1 MCPDQLPSEAR
12 ALFVP
17 DGDRFVPT
25 PLSGGPWSPENQ
37 FGGSAAA
44 LLATAIEDI
53 PTLVPQQVVRLTV
66 DLMRPVPV
74 RPITVE
80 SRVVREGKRIQVT
93 EAAIIFDGR
102 EVARCS
108 ALRMRI
114 GDLGD
119 LPVDQGEPQIG
130 PPTGASRPEGPYDK
144 GNPPGVAGATHFTF
158 ESPDGFFVDPTWI
171 RMRVP
176 VIAGRETRPLAR
188 LAFFADF
195 ASGIGHPRS
204 LPVTGINADL
214 TLNVVRYPTDEWLCL
229 TGTGWTSP
237 RGIGLSQAAI
247 SDSQGVSASVS
258 LSRLVDRTRP
268 PSSAVIPK
276 GKRFEGKQ
284 PEHRAVDTAESPA

>member
-1 MCPDQLPSEAR
+1 MCPDQLPSEER

-17 DGDRFVPT
+17 DGDHFVPT

-44 LLATAIEDI
+44 LLATVIEDI
-53 PTLVPQQVVRLTV
+53 PTLVPQRVVRLTV

-74 RPITVE
+74 QPITVE
-80 SRVVREGKRIQVT
+80 ARVVREGKRIQVT
-93 EAAIIFDGR
+93 EASIIFDGV

-130 PPTGASRPEGPYDK
+130 PPAVASRPDGPYDK
-144 GNPPGVAGATHFTF
+144 SNPPGVAGATHFTF

-176 VIAGRETRPLAR
+176 VVAGRETQPLAR

-237 RGIGLSQAAI
+237 EGIGLSQAAI
-247 SDSQGVSASVS
+247 SDSQGVAASVS
-258 LSRLVDRTRP
+258 LSRLVDPTTP
-268 PSSAVIPK
+268 PAGAVIPQ
-276 GKRFEGKQ
+276 GKRFEGKR
-284 PEHRAVDTAESPA
+284 PAPLPVDTADSPA